1 MIHISQLRQFHAFS
15 SYANRRLLNG
25 GQFEGETMGAFN
37 SILINGLQEHWK
49 SWVRAPHF
57 PPLTQKFLEK

>member
-1 MIHISQLRQFHAFS
+1 MGDNLRAKQ
-15 SYANRRLLNG
+15 
-25 GQFEGETMGAFN
+25 MGAFN
-37 SILINGLQEHWK
+37 SILTNGLQEHWK